1 MIGIRRS
8 HCIPHEAID
17 LQIGFSDD
25 RAVPFEPGGG
35 LAEPAGQA
43 LAGFICKGL
52 SKAEQ
57 GNQIGVRRSTPS
69 RAFTT
74 RQPPSNPR
82 QPEKLCKMLFPG
94 GPDFRTRRGRRTA
107 RPKAG

>member
-17 LQIGFSDD
+17 LQIGFSND

-57 GNQIGVRRSTPS
+57 GNQIGVRKSLLLRFPVTGQSGDGYHAES
-69 RAFTT
+69 RRMRKTI
-74 RQPPSNPR
+74 
-82 QPEKLCKMLFPG
+82 
-94 GPDFRTRRGRRTA
+94 
-107 RPKAG
+107 RPAGQRIRP